1 MRKAG
6 QIRRVQLL
14 NLQMNYVN
22 LKSPLQPLDF
32 VIGLSNAIVN
42 FESAPL
48 NDRTGAFKT
57 RWVPRRISETSK
69 Y

>member
-6 QIRRVQLL
+6 QMRRVQLL
-14 NLQMNYVN
+14 NLQMNNVN

-57 RWVPRRISETSK
+57 R
-69 Y
+69 